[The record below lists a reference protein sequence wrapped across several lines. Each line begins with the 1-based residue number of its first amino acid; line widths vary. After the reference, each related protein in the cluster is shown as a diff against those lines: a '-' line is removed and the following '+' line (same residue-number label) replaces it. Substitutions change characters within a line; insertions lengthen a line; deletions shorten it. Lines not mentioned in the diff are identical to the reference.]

1 MVISAA
7 ATVDQYLAE
16 LPPDRRAE
24 VARVREVIRRNLP
37 RGYEEAMGWGMISYT
52 LPLALYPDTY
62 NGQPLCYAGLAAQK
76 NFLTLYLMAAYADR
90 VVEKAIRDGFDKA
103 GRKLDMGKSCIRFRQ
118 ASDLP
123 LGVIGKAVAAIPPA
137 AFIAQYEAA
146 RRVNRPR
153 TAAAGGRRPPSG
165 PAPPPS
171 PRRPS
176 AGRPRSRARKR
187 SRAAGADPRSG
198 R

>member
-52 LPLALYPDTY
+52 LPLARYSDTY

-90 VVEKAIRDGFDKA
+90 VVEKAIRDGFTRA
-103 GRKLDMGKSCIRFRQ
+103 GKKLDMGKSCIRFRQ

-123 LGVIGKAVAAIPPA
+123 LDVIGKAVAAIPPA
-137 AFIAQYEAA
+137 AYIAQYENAHGKKKA
-146 RRVNRPR
+146 
-153 TAAAGGRRPPSG
+153 T
-165 PAPPPS
+165 
-171 PRRPS
+171 
-176 AGRPRSRARKR
+176 KKK
-187 SRAAGADPRSG
+187 
-198 R
+198 